1 MTITIADLE
10 ADGWQRLPTLNFS
23 AAIGPTFMRGEPGAR
38 MVALLAG
45 PEIAN
50 DFMHSVHGGALMT
63 FADIAM
69 GACVADLLSE
79 PKLSTV
85 QLQYQFAGAVP
96 AGSMVTTRP
105 EIVRQTKQLV
115 FARALFEAEGKVVGS
130 ADGIFRIFA
139 EPKGP

>member
-38 MVALLAG
+38 IVALLTG

-50 DFMHSVHGGALMT
+50 DFMQSVHGGALMT
-63 FADIAM
+63 FADISLGVA
-69 GACVADLLSE
+69 VADLLPE
-79 PKLSTV
+79 PNLSTV

-96 AGSMVTTRP
+96 AGSLVTCRP
-105 EIVRQTKQLV
+105 EIVRQTRQLV
-115 FARALFEAEGKVVGS
+115 FARALYEAGGKVVGS
-130 ADGIFRIFA
+130 ADGIFRTFT
-139 EPKGP
+139 G